1 MISFFTLIR
10 QNSIITACLMV
21 ICTLLFTSCLDE
33 TPIKE
38 ENVKVQHFPIIQNNE
53 ADNPT
58 LWLRVQFSDQ
68 AATDE
73 WTAIPMDAI
82 SGFDYELGY
91 NYDLRIRKEEAFNSD
106 TGLHYIKYTFIS
118 ENSKEPIGIGTTF
131 ELPLKSTD
139 FNPANLVLGNEDIG
153 YNLLGEIDIECTTL
167 CDDLS
172 LALNTNANVGGV
184 FRHVDNKTIKLI
196 QLK

>member
-1 MISFFTLIR
+1 MFSFFTLKR
-10 QNSIITACLMV
+10 QSSIITAYLSVMG
-21 ICTLLFTSCLDE
+21 ILLFSSCLDE

-68 AATDE
+68 VATDE
-73 WTAIPMDAI
+73 WTAIPIDAI

-91 NYDLRIRKEEAFNSD
+91 NYELRIRKEEAFNSD
-106 TGLHYIKYTFIS
+106 TGLHFIQYTFIS
-118 ENSKEPIGIGTTF
+118 ENSKDPVSVGTTF
-131 ELPLKSTD
+131 DLPLKSTD
-139 FNPANLVLGNEDIG
+139 FSPSTLVLGNEDIG
-153 YNLLGEIDIECTTL
+153 YNLLGEIDIECSTL

-172 LALNTNANVGGV
+172 LELQTSANVDGV
-184 FRHVDNKTIKLI
+184 FRHVNDNTIKLI